1 MATLNFK
8 NPNTGKWEEIGGGID
23 NDINDNIV
31 AGCNP
36 FTIESMQIAQYDGF
50 PKEQWVVFTAR
61 DSSNKI
67 IYFHTQINTGIPNTS
82 PI

>member
-8 NPNTGKWEEIGGGID
+8 NPNTGKWEEIGGGINNDVDSTLVVGANSIPID
-23 NDINDNIV
+23 N
-31 AGCNP
+31 
-36 FTIESMQIAQYDGF
+36 MQIAQYDGF

-67 IYFHTQINTGIPNTS
+67 VYFHTAINTGIPNTS